1 MMPLVLVGMLV
12 LAGAAFVLAWLE
24 WRTSQQTTQHRGL
37 SEDEVGREA
46 PLLALPPHAVK
57 PADGVAR
64 ALEHAE
70 E

>member
-1 MMPLVLVGMLV
+1 MTLVLVGMVV
-12 LAGAAFVLAWLE
+12 LAFAAFVLAWLE
-24 WRTSQQTTQHRGL
+24 WPTPQQTTQHRDL

-46 PLLALPPHAVK
+46 PLLALPPHAVR
-57 PADGVAR
+57 PADGVVR